1 MRLARWRKTFGKSVV
16 GRHLHLH
23 LHLHLRHLHLRDQTW
38 NHLRHLPTNLVGDQV
53 LVVKWSGGRTGEEA
67 GERARV
73 HLVELDKLREPG
85 KLGSTTVQRESCR

>member
-16 GRHLHLH
+16 GRHL
-23 LHLHLRHLHLRDQTW
+23 HLHLRDQTW

-53 LVVKWSGGRTGEEA
+53 LVVKRSGGRAGEEA

-73 HLVELDKLREPG
+73 HLVELDKLREAG

>member
-23 LHLHLRHLHLRDQTW
+23 LRHLHLRDQRW

-73 HLVELDKLREPG
+73 HLVELDKLREAG
-85 KLGSTTVQRESCR
+85 KLGSTTIQRESCR

>member
-16 GRHLHLH
+16 GRHLHLR
-23 LHLHLRHLHLRDQTW
+23 LRHLHLRDQTW

-73 HLVELDKLREPG
+73 HLVELDKLREAG

>member
-16 GRHLHLH
+16 GRHL
-23 LHLHLRHLHLRDQTW
+23 HLHLRDQTW

-53 LVVKWSGGRTGEEA
+53 LVVKRSGGRGGEEA

-73 HLVELDKLREPG
+73 HLVELDKLREAG

>member
-1 MRLARWRKTFGKSVV
+1 MRLARWRKTFGKLVV
-16 GRHLHLH
+16 GRH

-73 HLVELDKLREPG
+73 HLVELDKLRVPG
-85 KLGSTTVQRESCR
+85 KLGSTTIQRESCR